1 MPHTNHLTQL
11 GNLVGINLFSMKL
24 LKNLEENFSYY
35 QDYKIGVTSL
45 FNMKSLLDKTYL
57 LEKQKLHEL
66 TNI

>member
-1 MPHTNHLTQL
+1 
-11 GNLVGINLFSMKL
+11 MKL

-57 LEKQKLHEL
+57 LEKQRLHEL